1 MMSHSRSV
9 LGVSHFCSILGV
21 SHFRSILGVS
31 HSCSILVLVPFLMC
45 SFHSRWLVYLIP
57 ITVETVL
64 GLTGATMGSLIAFIF
79 PSFMFLKVAGSKA
92 DLSNRAKVRV
102 YNRGAF

>member
-1 MMSHSRSV
+1 M
-9 LGVSHFCSILGV
+9 
-21 SHFRSILGVS
+21 
-31 HSCSILVLVPFLMC
+31 
-45 SFHSRWLVYLIP
+45 
-57 ITVETVL
+57 